1 MKSEEFK
8 VVYLIDEENIVI
20 NAGSNKN
27 VKKGDHFLI
36 YGLSDEVF
44 DIDNNESLGKL
55 ELVRG
60 EGVVVHVQ
68 EKMSI
73 VRSNI
78 YEKEDS
84 VTEIRSFPNLLG
96 RLGAFGNNVQE
107 ERIVHPAKKVIIPFM
122 DVEKGDYVRKI

>member
-27 VKKGDHFLI
+27 VKEGDRFLI

-60 EGVVVHVQ
+60 EGVVVHAQ

>member
-27 VKKGDHFLI
+27 VKEGDRFLI

-73 VRSNI
+73 VRSNT

>member
-107 ERIVHPAKKVIIPFM
+107 ERIVHPAKKVITPFM